1 MKKIIL
7 SIFLVSSTLWY
18 CNSMQSHYSTGEF
31 NTFKTVEKNKAITAP
46 TTLINRQYNLIEKLQ
61 K

>member
-1 MKKIIL
+1 
-7 SIFLVSSTLWY
+7 
-18 CNSMQSHYSTGEF
+18 MQSHYSTGEF